1 METQINYFI
10 STDLVNQ
17 IRMTKEFVAHNRE
30 KVVDLVT
37 WEDSD
42 LHKEYKQDRYKKWI
56 NMIVVDK
63 ISSIKFKK
71 QLDSSK
77 SSDHYIILDDITN
90 LVYLKDKGVD
100 RDRPGNRLIDFIEH
114 INQQGPTG
122 LLCYVNEINLYK
134 FDPKLLYQ
142 LNYEVPENKI
152 DLFTNSRNIN
162 ITTESLDMDSYLIQN
177 GPGVANII
185 KKMQM
190 WEMRSN

>member
-63 ISSIKFKK
+63 ITVNDLAKLHKSAIKN
-71 QLDSSK
+71 
-77 SSDHYIILDDITN
+77 DHYLACDNIFN
-90 LVYLKDKGVD
+90 LFKFTEKGKT
-100 RDRPGNRLIDFIEH
+100 RYRRGGRLLDFIEEMNFMNSGFMYFVKERDL
-114 INQQGPTG
+114 IKLPKANVGPASF
-122 LLCYVNEINLYK
+122 VI
-134 FDPKLLYQ
+134 
-142 LNYEVPENKI
+142 PENEL
-152 DLFTNSRNIN
+152 DLFTNSRDIG
-162 ITTESLDMDSYLIQN
+162 ISTESLDMDSYLIQN

-190 WEMRSN
+190 WEIRSN

>member
-63 ISSIKFKK
+63 ITANDLAKLHESAIKN
-71 QLDSSK
+71 
-77 SSDHYIILDDITN
+77 DHYLACDNIFN
-90 LVYLKDKGVD
+90 LFKFTEKGKTKY
-100 RDRPGNRLIDFIEH
+100 RKGGRLLDFIEEMNFMNSGFMYFVKERDL
-114 INQQGPTG
+114 IKLPKVNLGPADF
-122 LLCYVNEINLYK
+122 VS
-134 FDPKLLYQ
+134 
-142 LNYEVPENKI
+142 PENEL
-152 DLFTNSRNIN
+152 DLFVNSRDIG

-177 GPGVANII
+177 GPGVPNII

-190 WEMRSN
+190 WEIRSN